1 MEKKLT
7 PKPKDQAVKP
17 LLGTQYVLL
26 PDGQVARLLK
36 SMVAHDKLYYN
47 LIIDN
52 DYHRLN
58 MDKINV
64 LTDKHYSEVLP
75 KLKK

>member
-7 PKPKDQAVKP
+7 PTPADHAVKP

-47 LIIDN
+47 LIIDAE
-52 DYHRLN
+52 YHRLN

-64 LTDKHYSEVLP
+64 LTSKHYSEVIP
-75 KLKK
+75 KIKK